1 MKDGLLLLILMIIIT
16 DMLGQLQG
24 LGLNRL
30 VTFYYTVM
38 VVVIENG

>member
-1 MKDGLLLLILMIIIT
+1 MKDGLLLLILMIVIT

-24 LGLNRL
+24 SGLNRL
-30 VTFYYTVM
+30 VTFNYTVM

>member
-16 DMLGQLQG
+16 DMLGQLQDSG
-24 LGLNRL
+24 LIRL
-30 VTFYYTVM
+30 VTFNYTVM